1 MQNPKT
7 CSLAPHVKK
16 GLVSLMYGLLAFLER
31 ISTLGEPTCSNNRII
46 KRTKVKRLAYLYRW
60 NCIIEKEKNC
70 NHNTLL
76 NIEPQTSLTHIET

>member
-7 CSLAPHVKK
+7 CSLAPHVKR
-16 GLVSLMYGLLAFLER
+16 GLVSLVYDLLAFLER
-31 ISTLGEPTCSNNRII
+31 ISTLGEPTCCNNTII
-46 KRTKVKRLAYLYRW
+46 KRTKVKRLAYLYGW

-76 NIEPQTSLTHIET
+76 NIELQTSLTHIET